1 MCREFLLQSLAS
13 LFPACW
19 AEYSALGGRNK
30 PDGEK
35 NTALLTRVLQEAL
48 GNILSYKGALVV
60 ESERDKTTV

>member
-1 MCREFLLQSLAS
+1 MPSTITCKPVSSLLGW
-13 LFPACW
+13 F
-19 AEYSALGGRNK
+19 EYSALGGRIK

-35 NTALLTRVLQEAL
+35 NTALLMRVLQEAL

>member
-1 MCREFLLQSLAS
+1 MPSTITRKLVSSLLGW
-13 LFPACW
+13 F
-19 AEYSALGGRNK
+19 EYSALGGRSK
-30 PDGEK
+30 SDGEK